1 MIVGSVGT
9 GGTISGIGRKIKE
22 QYPECLM
29 VGADVRGS
37 DMAQPGSLNDHQEPY
52 YEVGGVGHEFSPT
65 MLDYS
70 VIDKW
75 VKVSDEDSFVMAR
88 KLIRDEGILCGGS
101 SGTALAAALEAAK
114 DLKENQRC
122 VVVLPDG
129 IKNYMN
135 NFMDDV
141 WMEIKG
147 YSELKNELGHPWWNL
162 KVSDLAIEDINI
174 KSDTMLC
181 RDVDTMMRQNKWNQI
196 GVSDGENILRGI
208 VTPEI
213 ILDEI
218 LNGNV
223 QSTDPIGKI
232 GFSNVWRVKQ
242 DTSLGMV
249 SRMLQNDHYVLV
261 VSDNANS
268 QYYYFFFIIV
278 SIVGFFL
285 FSKIF

>member
-37 DMAQPGSLNDHQEPY
+37 DMAQPESLNDHQEPY

-101 SGTALAAALEAAK
+101 SGTALAAAMEAAK

-122 VVVLPDG
+122 VVILPDG

-147 YSELKNELGHPWWNL
+147 YSELKNELGHSWWNL
-162 KVSDLAIEDINI
+162 KVSDLTIEEINI

-181 RDVDTMMRQNKWNQI
+181 RDVVIMMRQEKRNQI
-196 GVSDGENILRGI
+196 GVSNGRNILRGF
-208 VTPEI
+208 VTSEI

-223 QSTDPIGKI
+223 KSSDPIGKI
-232 GFSNVWRVKQ
+232 GFSSVWRVKQ

-249 SRMLQNDHYVLV
+249 SRMLQNDQYVLV
-261 VSDNANS
+261 VADSANS
-268 QYYYFFFIIV
+268 QFYYLFLYKTIFFNFN
-278 SIVGFFL
+278 
-285 FSKIF
+285 IF